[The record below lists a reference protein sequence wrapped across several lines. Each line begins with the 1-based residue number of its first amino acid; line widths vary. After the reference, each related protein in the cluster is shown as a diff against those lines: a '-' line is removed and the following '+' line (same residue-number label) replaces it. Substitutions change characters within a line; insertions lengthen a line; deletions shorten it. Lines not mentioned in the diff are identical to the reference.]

1 MNLERLRTMSIGTS
15 TKYLTLGLLKN
26 LPMCCPSIEEQK
38 IIDEALNTIESL
50 IDVALNKKASFTSL
64 FRTHLHQLMT
74 AEIRVNDLD
83 LEELGLD
90 SGK

>member
-1 MNLERLRTMSIGTS
+1 
-15 TKYLTLGLLKN
+15 
-26 LPMCCPSIEEQK
+26 
-38 IIDEALNTIESL
+38 LNTIESL